1 MHTLS
6 TVPPTGLLGA
16 SIRPQGNPRMKPLLL
31 ISMLLLTASVNAAA
45 ACPPLLNFNL
55 ADIDGKVRNLCA
67 YAGKV
72 VLVVNTASQCA
83 YTGQYKG
90 LQALSDKFGSQGLV
104 VLGFPAN
111 DFGGQ
116 EPGSNARIKNFCE
129 VGYQVDFPLFAK
141 SGVTQAN
148 ANPLHEALAKATGER
163 PRWNFHKYLI
173 DRSGTRALSFA
184 SQVDP
189 ESKEMLRAVESL
201 LKAGPVTAQRAEAG
215 K

>member
-1 MHTLS
+1 MS
-6 TVPPTGLLGA
+6 
-16 SIRPQGNPRMKPLLL
+16 RPQGNPHMNP
-31 ISMLLLTASVNAAA
+31 MLLVATLLFTASVNAASI
-45 ACPPLLNFNL
+45 CPALLNFKL
-55 ADIDGKVRNLCA
+55 TDIDGEPRNLCA

-72 VLVVNTASQCA
+72 VLVVNTASQCG

-90 LQALSDKFGSQGLV
+90 LQALSDQYGPQGLV
-104 VLGFPAN
+104 VLGLPAD

-116 EPGSNARIKNFCE
+116 EPGSNATIKNFCE

-141 SGVTQAN
+141 TGVTAAN

-184 SQVDP
+184 SRIDP
-189 ESKEMLRAVESL
+189 ESKEVVQAIESM
-201 LKAGPVTAQRAEAG
+201 LKASPSLTKAG
-215 K
+215 Q

>member
-1 MHTLS
+1 
-6 TVPPTGLLGA
+6 
-16 SIRPQGNPRMKPLLL
+16 MKPMLF
-31 ISMLLLTASVNAAA
+31 IATLLLTASVNAAP
-45 ACPPLLNFNL
+45 ACPPLLNFSL
-55 ADIDGKVRNLCA
+55 TDIDGETRDLCT

-72 VLVVNTASQCA
+72 VLVVNTASQCG

-90 LQALSDKFGSQGLV
+90 LQALSDKYGPQGLI
-104 VLGFPAN
+104 VLGLPAN

-116 EPGSNARIKNFCE
+116 EPGSNAKIKNFCE

-141 SGVTQAN
+141 TGVTAAN

-173 DRSGTRALSFA
+173 DRSGTLALSFA

-189 ESKEMLRAVESL
+189 ESKQMVQAIESL
-201 LKAGPVTAQRAEAG
+201 LRAKPSKPTLTQAE

>member
-1 MHTLS
+1 M
-6 TVPPTGLLGA
+6 
-16 SIRPQGNPRMKPLLL
+16 NPMLF
-31 ISMLLLTASVNAAA
+31 IATLLLTASVNAAP
-45 ACPPLLNFNL
+45 ACPPLLNFSL
-55 ADIDGKVRNLCA
+55 TDIDGETRNLCA

-72 VLVVNTASQCA
+72 VLVVNTASQCG

-90 LQALSDKFGSQGLV
+90 LQALSDKYGPQGLV
-104 VLGFPAN
+104 VLGLPAN
-111 DFGGQ
+111 DYGGQ
-116 EPGSNARIKNFCE
+116 EPGSNAKIKSFCE

-141 SGVTQAN
+141 TGVTAAN

-184 SQVDP
+184 SQVEP
-189 ESKEMLRAVESL
+189 QSKEIVQAIESL
-201 LKAGPVTAQRAEAG
+201 LKAKPVPAQLSQKE

>member
-1 MHTLS
+1 
-6 TVPPTGLLGA
+6 
-16 SIRPQGNPRMKPLLL
+16 MK
-31 ISMLLLTASVNAAA
+31 SMLFIAALLLTASVNAAP
-45 ACPPLLNFNL
+45 ACPPLLSFSL
-55 ADIDGKVRNLCA
+55 TDIDGKTRNLCA

-72 VLVVNTASQCA
+72 VLVVNTASQCG

-90 LQALSDKFGSQGLV
+90 LQALSDKYGPQGLV
-104 VLGFPAN
+104 VLGLPAN

-116 EPGSNARIKNFCE
+116 EPGSNAKIKNFCE

-141 SGVTQAN
+141 TGVTEAN
-148 ANPLHEALAKATGER
+148 ANPLHEALARATGER

-189 ESKEMLRAVESL
+189 ESREMVQAIESL
-201 LKAGPVTAQRAEAG
+201 LKTRPSKPTLKQAE

>member
-1 MHTLS
+1 
-6 TVPPTGLLGA
+6 
-16 SIRPQGNPRMKPLLL
+16 MKPFLFIATLLL
-31 ISMLLLTASVNAAA
+31 AGSVNAAPT
-45 ACPPLLNFNL
+45 CPPLLNFTL
-55 ADIDGKVRNLCA
+55 TDIDGESRDLCT

-72 VLVVNTASQCA
+72 VLVVNTASQCG

-90 LQALSDKFGSQGLV
+90 LQALSDKYGPRGLV
-104 VLGFPAN
+104 VLGLPAN

-116 EPGSNARIKNFCE
+116 EPGSNATIKNFCE
-129 VGYQVDFPLFAK
+129 VGYQVDFALFAK
-141 SGVTQAN
+141 TGVTAAN

-184 SQVDP
+184 SQVEP
-189 ESKEMLRAVESL
+189 QSKEMVQAIESL
-201 LKAGPVTAQRAEAG
+201 LKAKPAPAQLSQRE

>member
-1 MHTLS
+1 
-6 TVPPTGLLGA
+6 
-16 SIRPQGNPRMKPLLL
+16 MKPILFIATLLL
-31 ISMLLLTASVNAAA
+31 AASVNAAP
-45 ACPPLLNFNL
+45 ACPPLLNFGL
-55 ADIDGKVRNLCA
+55 TDIDGETRNLCT

-72 VLVVNTASQCA
+72 VLVVNTASQCG

-90 LQALSDKFGSQGLV
+90 LQALSDKYGPQGLV
-104 VLGFPAN
+104 VLGLPAN

-116 EPGSNARIKNFCE
+116 EPGSNATIKNFCE
-129 VGYQVDFPLFAK
+129 VGYQVDFALFAK
-141 SGVTQAN
+141 TGVTAAN
-148 ANPLHEALAKATGER
+148 ANPLHEALARATGER

-189 ESKEMLRAVESL
+189 QSKEMVQAIESL
-201 LKAGPVTAQRAEAG
+201 LKTQSVKPTFTQAE

>member
-1 MHTLS
+1 MTTRRLAAA
-6 TVPPTGLLGA
+6 LLFA
-16 SIRPQGNPRMKPLLL
+16 AIP
-31 ISMLLLTASVNAAA
+31 AAA
-45 ACPPLLNFNL
+45 ACPPLLDHRMATL
-55 ADIDGKVRNLCA
+55 RGEATDLCQ

-72 VLVVNTASQCA
+72 VLVVNTASQCG

-90 LQALSDKFGSQGLV
+90 LQALSDQYGPQGLV
-104 VLGFPAN
+104 VLGLPAN

-116 EPGSNARIKNFCE
+116 EPGSNAKIKSFCE

-141 SGVTQAN
+141 TGVTEAN
-148 ANPLHEALAKATGER
+148 ANPLHEALARATGER

-184 SQVDP
+184 SQVEP
-189 ESKEMLRAVESL
+189 QSKEMVQAIESL
-201 LKAGPVTAQRAEAG
+201 LKAKPAPAQIAQRE

>member
-1 MHTLS
+1 MK
-6 TVPPTGLLGA
+6 
-16 SIRPQGNPRMKPLLL
+16 RMLF
-31 ISMLLLTASVNAAA
+31 IATLLLTASVNAAA

-55 ADIDGKVRNLCA
+55 ADIDGKVRNLCT

-90 LQALSDKFGSQGLV
+90 LQALSDKYGPQGLV

-201 LKAGPVTAQRAEAG
+201 LKARPVTAQRAEAG
-215 K
+215 T

>member
-1 MHTLS
+1 MNTLLFIA
-6 TVPPTGLLGA
+6 T
-16 SIRPQGNPRMKPLLL
+16 
-31 ISMLLLTASVNAAA
+31 LLLTAGVNAAP
-45 ACPPLLNFNL
+45 ACPPLLNFSL
-55 ADIDGKVRNLCA
+55 ADINGENRNLCT

-72 VLVVNTASQCA
+72 VLVVNTASQCG

-90 LQALSDKFGSQGLV
+90 LQALSDRYGPQGLV
-104 VLGFPAN
+104 VLGLPAN

-116 EPGSNARIKNFCE
+116 EPGSNTTIKSFCE
-129 VGYQVDFPLFAK
+129 VGYRVDFALFAK
-141 SGVTQAN
+141 TGVTAAN

-173 DRSGTRALSFA
+173 DRSGTHALSFA

-189 ESKEMLRAVESL
+189 QSKEMIQAIESL
-201 LKAGPVTAQRAEAG
+201 LKAKPGHSKYSEAG